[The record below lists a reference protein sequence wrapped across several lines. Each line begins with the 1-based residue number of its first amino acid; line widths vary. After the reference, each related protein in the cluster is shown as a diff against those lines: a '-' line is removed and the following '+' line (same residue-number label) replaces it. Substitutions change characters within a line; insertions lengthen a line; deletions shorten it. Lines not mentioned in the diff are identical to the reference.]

1 MVHLV
6 LFHLKFLQWY
16 YSQERN
22 DSFHFAG
29 FQHVF
34 QLHLHSLRITVHYG
48 IHSSDTTSKRY
59 RENRTNFIK
68 IERERERE
76 KEEKRKKK
84 AMVTKGIETA
94 RFVPVSQ
101 HKDFAAKYFATCGK
115 IVTIFAVSARKEMKR
130 GIEKERYAHE
140 VEQ

>member
-6 LFHLKFLQWY
+6 LFRLKFLQWHY
-16 YSQERN
+16 PQERN

-34 QLHLHSLRITVHYG
+34 QLHLHSLRITVHYE

-68 IERERERE
+68 IERER
-76 KEEKRKKK
+76 KKRKKK

-115 IVTIFAVSARKEMKR
+115 IVTIFAVSEKKEMER
-130 GIEKERYAHE
+130 GIEKERNAHE